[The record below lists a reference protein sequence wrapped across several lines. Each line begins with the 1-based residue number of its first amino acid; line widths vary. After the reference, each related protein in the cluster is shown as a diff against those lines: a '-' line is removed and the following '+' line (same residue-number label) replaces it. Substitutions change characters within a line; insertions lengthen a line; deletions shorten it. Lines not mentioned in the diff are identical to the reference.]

1 MKLKR
6 TSDQTLKLTLGGIF
20 AALVVIFQLIS
31 YTYKIGEFGMTV
43 TLVPVVLGGALLG
56 IKGGAALGGVFGVVV
71 SICSIVGLDGGG
83 NILFG
88 TNPPL
93 TLLVCLAKGVAAGAV
108 AALIY
113 KLTVSINSTLAAI
126 LSSAIAP
133 IVNTGLFVAS
143 MFVFFKSTLAEWAG
157 GTDVLVYTITVLV
170 GINFI
175 IEFALGILLSPLVLA
190 VIRAV
195 SKTSRFE

>member
-1 MKLKR
+1 MKSRKI
-6 TSDQTLKLTLGGIF
+6 TDQTFRLALGGVF

-31 YTYKIGEFGMTV
+31 YTVKIGEFGMTV

-56 IKGGAALGGVFGVVV
+56 IKGGAALGGVFGIVV
-71 SICSIVGLDGGG
+71 SICSIIGLDGGG

-88 TNPPL
+88 VNPLL
-93 TLLVCLAKGVAAGAV
+93 TLLVCLVKGVAAGAV

-113 KLTVSINSTLAAI
+113 RLTININSTLAAV

-133 IVNTGLFVAS
+133 IVNTGLFVLS
-143 MFVFFKSTLAEWAG
+143 MFIFFKSTLAEWAG
-157 GTDVLVYTITVLV
+157 GTDVLIYTITGLV
-170 GINFI
+170 GVNFI

-190 VIRAV
+190 VIRDV
-195 SKTSRFE
+195 SKTSKFE